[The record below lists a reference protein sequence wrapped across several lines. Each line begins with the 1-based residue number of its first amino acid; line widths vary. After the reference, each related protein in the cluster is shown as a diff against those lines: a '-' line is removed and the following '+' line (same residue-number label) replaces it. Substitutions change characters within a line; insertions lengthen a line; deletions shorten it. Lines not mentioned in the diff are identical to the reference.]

1 MFSRIHG
8 RCRRRWLASLLLVL
22 AFAAPAAV
30 RAQDRP
36 AWFMRAWQSDVGL
49 PDNTVVG
56 IDLAPDGFLWVAT
69 PAGLVRFD
77 GLRFQPFSAATAA
90 GGAANL
96 IQAMRVDRHGRL
108 WLAKERGTVVCV
120 DHGTTTVLS
129 VADGVPNLQ
138 PQTMAEDSAGG
149 VWLSYIGGKV
159 LRIQD
164 GGVRA
169 FTEADGLPGGGT
181 CQLTSDPDGHLWF
194 SQGGWVGVFRDGR
207 FHQLAQV
214 NAQCI
219 TAAKAGGIWICTG
232 RELSSYTEGGSL
244 KKIGV
249 LPATLPEVTPTVLHQ
264 DSFGTFLWIGT
275 KEAGLFRY
283 SGIIVKVTEH
293 QQILSVKSDHQGN
306 VWIGTRGGG
315 LNQLK
320 PQAVDLLAPV
330 TPIEFMPV
338 RSICQEK
345 SSTESNTRWIV
356 TQNGVVSRSWGGGW
370 KPLSDDGWPFADA
383 QCVAADPQ
391 GGAWI
396 GTQTHGLHHWQDKVP
411 ITSLTPANGLA
422 GDSVSALLA
431 APSGALWI
439 GVGASDTVQ
448 LEQDFAKEDTGQDA
462 RATVA
467 RASCPP
473 QPHALQCWQ
482 AGQFRT
488 FPLPAADGKVTAMA
502 MDSAGDC
509 WAATSSGM
517 LLRAC
522 GNDLIDETSN
532 TLAEPNAIRCLFAT
546 TDGSLWIGYGG
557 QGLGRL
563 KAGRFSR
570 CRMEQGLHDDYISQ
584 ILSDSHGRLWFAGNR
599 GIFSVFQSE
608 LDALADGRAS
618 RVHPVAYGSNDGLS
632 RLQASHDFWPGALRT
647 TNLHLLFAM
656 ESGLADVYAAEL
668 FEENKEVPPVVI
680 ERVSVNGKAVAAYGA
695 DAPLTAPEPAA
706 PTELWGGAP
715 HLRLSP
721 GPRQLEFGFTALNFT
736 KPEDIRF
743 KYRLHPLDKDWVDA
757 GVRRVA
763 SYPQVPP
770 GDYRFEVIACNSS
783 GVWNLTGS
791 ALGLA
796 VLPQFWQTWWFL
808 AMASL
813 LGLAAVAGAV
823 RLLVLRRLH
832 KKLEQMRQRDA
843 LQRERA
849 RIARDMHDEIGSRL
863 ARLSVLGEMA
873 VDDFAGSPEDQSRVR
888 EITLGVREAA
898 GELEHIIWAMN
909 PKHDTLVGLAHRIC
923 QYAEEYFADTP
934 VQCMFES
941 LPELPA
947 QVMRPDA
954 CEAVIQAVKEALA
967 NILKHSAATTA
978 NIGMQLDG
986 REFQVSIADRGCGF
1000 DPARPAAA
1008 TGGNGLTNMRE
1019 RLANI
1024 GGECRIESA
1033 PGHGTTVILCW
1044 PLDKTGAIG

>member
-1 MFSRIHG
+1 MFACFHG
-8 RCRRRWLASLLLVL
+8 RCGWLVSLVL
-22 AFAAPAAV
+22 GCVIAV
-30 RAQDRP
+30 PVAVPAQDRP
-36 AWFMRAWQSDVGL
+36 PWFMRAWQSDVGL

-96 IQAMRVDRHGRL
+96 IQAMRVDRRGKL
-108 WLAKERGTVVCV
+108 WIAKERGTVVCV
-120 DHGTTTVLS
+120 DQGMTTVLT
-129 VADGVPNLQ
+129 VADGVPNWV
-138 PQTMAEDSAGG
+138 PETMAEDSTEGL
-149 VWLSYIGGKV
+149 WLSYAGGKV
-159 LRIQD
+159 VRIQD
-164 GGVRA
+164 GRARA

-181 CQLTSDPDGHLWF
+181 CQLTSDPEGHLWF
-194 SQGGWVGVFRDGR
+194 SQGGRVGIYRDGR
-207 FHQLAQV
+207 FHALV
-214 NAQCI
+214 EVTAQCI

-232 RELSSYTEGGSL
+232 KELSSYTEGGAL
-244 KKIGV
+244 KKISV
-249 LPATLPEVTPTVLHQ
+249 LPTALPEVTPTVLHE
-264 DSFGTFLWIGT
+264 DRSGTFLWIGT

-320 PQAVDLLAPV
+320 PQAVELLAPA

-338 RSICQEK
+338 RSICQDK
-345 SSTESNTRWIV
+345 SDTRWIV
-356 TQNGVVSRSWGGGW
+356 TQDGVVSRSWGGGW
-370 KPLSDDGWPFADA
+370 TPLSDDGWPFADA

-396 GTQTHGLHHWQDKVP
+396 GTQTHGLHHWQDKALT
-411 ITSLTPANGLA
+411 TSLAKTNGLA
-422 GDSVSALLA
+422 GDSVSTLLA
-431 APSGALWI
+431 APSGELWI
-439 GVGASDTVQ
+439 GAGAGD
-448 LEQDFAKEDTGQDA
+448 GQPD
-462 RATVA
+462 
-467 RASCPP
+467 
-473 QPHALQCWQ
+473 ALQCWK
-482 AGQFRT
+482 AGRFRT
-488 FPLPAADGKVTAMA
+488 FPLPAASGKVTAMA

-509 WAATSSGM
+509 WAATFSGL
-517 LLRAC
+517 LLRVR

-532 TLAEPNAIRCLFAT
+532 TLAEPNAIRCLLAT
-546 TDGSLWIGYGG
+546 ADGSLWIGYGG

-570 CRMEQGLHDDYISQ
+570 CRMEHGLYDDYISQ
-584 ILSDSHGRLWFAGNR
+584 ILPDSHGRLWFAGNR
-599 GIFSVFQSE
+599 GIFSVSQSE

-632 RLQASHDFWPGALRT
+632 RLQASHDFWPGALCT
-647 TNLHLLFAM
+647 TAKHLMFAM

-668 FEENKEVPPVVI
+668 FEENQEVPPVVI

-695 DAPLTAPEPAA
+695 DASLTGPGAAA
-706 PTELWGGAP
+706 PTELWGRAP
-715 HLRLSP
+715 HLRLPP
-721 GPRQLEFGFTALNFT
+721 GSRQLEFGFTALNFT
-736 KPEDIRF
+736 KPEDIGF
-743 KYRLHPLDKDWVDA
+743 KYRLHPFDKDWVDA

-763 SYPQVPP
+763 SYSQVPP

-783 GVWNLTGS
+783 GVWNLTGT

-808 AMASL
+808 ALAWL
-813 LGLAAVAGAV
+813 LGLAAAAGAV

-832 KKLEQMRQRDA
+832 KKLEQLRQREA

-863 ARLSVLGEMA
+863 ARLSVLGELA

-888 EITLGVREAA
+888 EITRGVRDAA
-898 GELEHIIWAMN
+898 GELEHIIWSMN

-923 QYAEEYFADTP
+923 QIAEEYFADTP
-934 VQCMFES
+934 VQCLFES

-947 QVMRPDA
+947 QVVRPDA

-967 NILKHSAATTA
+967 NILKHAAATTA

-986 REFQVSIADRGCGF
+986 REFQVSIADHGCGF
-1000 DPARPAAA
+1000 DPARPAATA
-1008 TGGNGLTNMRE
+1008 GGNGLANMRE

-1024 GGECRIESA
+1024 GGECRIESV
-1033 PGHGTTVILCW
+1033 PGRGTTVILRW
-1044 PLDKTGAIG
+1044 PLDKTGGTG

>member
-1 MFSRIHG
+1 M
-8 RCRRRWLASLLLVL
+8 
-22 AFAAPAAV
+22 
-30 RAQDRP
+30 
-36 AWFMRAWQSDVGL
+36 
-49 PDNTVVG
+49 
-56 IDLAPDGFLWVAT
+56 
-69 PAGLVRFD
+69 
-77 GLRFQPFSAATAA
+77 
-90 GGAANL
+90 
-96 IQAMRVDRHGRL
+96 
-108 WLAKERGTVVCV
+108 
-120 DHGTTTVLS
+120 
-129 VADGVPNLQ
+129 
-138 PQTMAEDSAGG
+138 
-149 VWLSYIGGKV
+149 
-159 LRIQD
+159 
-164 GGVRA
+164 
-169 FTEADGLPGGGT
+169 
-181 CQLTSDPDGHLWF
+181 
-194 SQGGWVGVFRDGR
+194 
-207 FHQLAQV
+207 
-214 NAQCI
+214 
-219 TAAKAGGIWICTG
+219 TAAKTGGSWICTG
-232 RELSSYTEGGSL
+232 KELSSYTEGGAL
-244 KKIGV
+244 KKIGD
-249 LPATLPEVTPTVLHQ
+249 LPTALPEVTPTVLHE
-264 DSFGTFLWIGT
+264 DRSGTFLWIGT
-275 KEAGLFRY
+275 KEVGLFRY
-283 SGIIVKVTEH
+283 SGIIAKVTEH

-338 RSICQEK
+338 RSICQDK
-345 SSTESNTRWIV
+345 SNTESNTRWIV

-396 GTQTHGLHHWQDKVP
+396 GTQTHGLLHWQDKALT
-411 ITSLTPANGLA
+411 TSLTPANGLA

-431 APSGALWI
+431 GPSGVLWI
-439 GVGASDTVQ
+439 GGGASD
-448 LEQDFAKEDTGQDA
+448 GQHH
-462 RATVA
+462 T
-467 RASCPP
+467 
-473 QPHALQCWQ
+473 LQCWQ
-482 AGQFRT
+482 AGQFHT
-488 FPLPAADGKVTAMA
+488 FPLPAASGKVTALA
-502 MDSAGDC
+502 MDAAGDC
-509 WAATSSGM
+509 WAATSSG
-517 LLRAC
+517 LLMRAR

-532 TLAEPNAIRCLFAT
+532 TQAEPNAIRCLFAT
-546 TDGSLWIGYGG
+546 PDGSLWIGYGG

-608 LDALADGRAS
+608 LDALAEGRAS
-618 RVHPVAYGSNDGLS
+618 RVHPVAYGSNDGLP

-647 TNLHLLFAM
+647 TTKHLMFAM

-695 DAPLTAPEPAA
+695 DASLTAPEAAA
-706 PTELWGGAP
+706 PTELWGRAP
-715 HLRLSP
+715 RLRLSP

-757 GVRRVA
+757 AVRRVA
-763 SYPQVPP
+763 SYSQVPP

-783 GVWNLTGS
+783 GVWNLTGT
-791 ALGLA
+791 GLDLS

-808 AMASL
+808 ALAGL

-832 KKLEQMRQRDA
+832 KKLEQLRQREA

-863 ARLSVLGEMA
+863 ARLAMLGEMA
-873 VDDFAGSPEDQSRVR
+873 ADDFAGNPADQLRVR
-888 EITLGVREAA
+888 EITQGMREAA

-909 PKHDTLVGLAHRIC
+909 PKHDTLVWLAHRIC

-934 VQCMFES
+934 VQCLFES
-941 LPELPA
+941 LPELSA
-947 QVMRPDA
+947 QVMPPDA

-967 NILKHSAATTA
+967 NILKHAAATTA
-978 NIGMQLDG
+978 NIGMFMDG
-986 REFQVSIADRGCGF
+986 RVFEVRIADHGCGF
-1000 DPARPAAA
+1000 DPAA
-1008 TGGNGLTNMRE
+1008 TAGGSGLANMRE

-1033 PGHGTTVILCW
+1033 PGRGTTVVLRW
-1044 PLDKTGAIG
+1044 PLDKTGRNG